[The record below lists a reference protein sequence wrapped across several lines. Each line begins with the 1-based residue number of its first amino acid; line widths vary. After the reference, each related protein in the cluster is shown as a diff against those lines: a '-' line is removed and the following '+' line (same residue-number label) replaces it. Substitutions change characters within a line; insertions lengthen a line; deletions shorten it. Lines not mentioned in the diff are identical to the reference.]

1 MPSNSATT
9 FRARRS
15 GKVSHTPSLEKTR
28 LVSDP
33 SGVDINENR
42 VGSSPLKS
50 ILWFLLIVFLAFVA
64 YWALKTYF
72 SSNTDTTAVTPTAT
86 PTTSM
91 QESILRTDILPDDP
105 IAPFDDTAFWNTNSQ
120 QVASTTKDVEFS
132 IESVVIQ
139 PHNSYFS
146 IVYEISGGALTDL
159 PQVTAEM
166 LEDISLSIESISTNN
181 SLLSI
186 GQKVDVGSNVVNSLS
201 RISLEDGVDSY
212 LVGLVSE
219 RPFALYSRVDA
230 GKKYIVLDILIPQ
243 SKPQNTVVPTPG
255 SSIGPSTTPLPPGA
269 QNLNN
274 EFGRNEQRITTA
286 VSTNIAKIMKY
297 NYFDAPDKFT
307 YRLILGDTIPN
318 AIARLEGTTLT
329 LEVSNLTFDGVV
341 GNGGSGSTDLALTGV
356 TNVSRVDISNSNGV
370 SKYVFTLRGARDFRL
385 FANED
390 DKSITLEVKN

>member
-1 MPSNSATT
+1 MPSSSATT
-9 FRARRS
+9 FRARKSR
-15 GKVSHTPSLEKTR
+15 KVSHTPSLEKTR

-33 SGVDINENR
+33 ADIDIDEGR

-72 SSNTDTTAVTPTAT
+72 SSNTDTTVITPTAI
-86 PTTSM
+86 PTISI
-91 QESILRTDILPDDP
+91 QESILRTDVFPDDP
-105 IAPFDDTAFWNTNSQ
+105 IAPFDDTTFWNTNSQ
-120 QVASTTKDVEFS
+120 QIASTTKDAEFS
-132 IESVVIQ
+132 VESVVIQ
-139 PHNSYFS
+139 PHTSYLS
-146 IVYEISGGALTDL
+146 IVYEISGGVLTDL

-166 LEDISLSIESISTNN
+166 LEDINLSIESVSTNN

-212 LVGLVSE
+212 LIGLVSE
-219 RPFALYSRVDA
+219 KPFALYSRVDA
-230 GKKYIVLDILIPQ
+230 GKKYIILDILNPQ

-255 SSIGPSTTPLPPGA
+255 SSTSPSTTPLPPGA

-307 YRLILGDTIPN
+307 YRLILDDTIPN

-370 SKYVFTLRGARDFRL
+370 SKYTFTLNGARDFRL